1 MADNSSLELFDD
13 GSLLFSGQEQ
23 QLSQL
28 EGAGTFLVPLLERGT
43 TICELAAKL
52 VSGGLEAGAAEDW
65 TTSFLHQL
73 ATLSLVQVVRCD
85 SDRPKHHQQLE
96 LGSFQAELWYSTDEL
111 RNSLAPIFTHLERES
126 VFAEATF
133 QISDFG
139 GGLVAIRENDNK
151 ATLVPRDMAGV
162 RLKAI
167 LLERIFGRSQV
178 AALHAGLV
186 HDDDGGILLLGSPGA
201 GKSTLALVL
210 LRAGYNYGSDD
221 VTLINPDGTVTGL
234 PLAPGMK
241 EGSWAIAEEIGI
253 QLTEPAQMRPDG
265 RPIRFAQIVAE
276 KIVPSGAAR
285 TIISLHRKDG
295 VSAELRPMSSH
306 EALGELLRESRS
318 TSGACS
324 VETMGALAR
333 LVRGSAAFH
342 LHYSEA
348 TEVARLIAAL
358 RKSERDETRT
368 S

>member
-13 GSLLFSGQEQ
+13 GALLFSGEEQ
-23 QLSQL
+23 QLSRL
-28 EGAGTFLVPLLERGT
+28 EGASTLLVPMLERGS
-43 TICELAAKL
+43 TIDELAAKL
-52 VSGGLEAGAAEDW
+52 VSGGLEAKAAEEW

-73 ATLSLVQVVRCD
+73 AILSLVQVIPCD
-85 SDRPKHHQQLE
+85 SDRPKHRQRLE

-111 RNSLAPIFTHLERES
+111 RNSLAPIFAHLERKS

-139 GGLVAIRENDNK
+139 GGLAAIRENENDNK
-151 ATLVPRDMAGV
+151 ATLVPREMAGV
-162 RLKAI
+162 RLKSI
-167 LLERIFGRSQV
+167 LLEQIFGRSEV

-210 LRAGYNYGSDD
+210 IGAGYKYGSDD
-221 VTLINPDGTVTGL
+221 VTLINPDGTVVGL
-234 PLAPGMK
+234 PLAPGVK
-241 EGSWAIAEEIGI
+241 EGSWAIARDLGI

-265 RPIRFAQIVAE
+265 RHVRFAKIEPE
-276 KIVPSGAAR
+276 KIVPSGSIQ
-285 TIISLHRKDG
+285 TIISLHRKDR

-318 TSGACS
+318 TSGTCS

-333 LVRGSAAFH
+333 LVRDAVAFH
-342 LHYSEA
+342 LHYAEA
-348 TEVARLIAAL
+348 TEAAQLIVAL
-358 RKSERDETRT
+358 RKS
-368 S
+368 